1 MSKENILKEVIEG
14 YRDLIYK
21 RYQYQNIVNKIDI
34 PSFIDEETVNRVRDY
49 FLNFIYPEWGKREE
63 LNEAFESLDSYIKR
77 PEKLL
82 RMLLDSIKL
91 FFRHGRHLPKI
102 LNTGLKAIKSFRV
115 ANNFEAN
122 LAEQAIKNNIEP
134 PLDASK
140 IYTLLKYLSR
150 EKIEEFTENSKSLVF
165 IFRDRELIKQVKE
178 IIGYLITRMKAKK
191 NLYST
196 NEIRGLEIGLEVLD
210 EGFALF
216 EQFSHNDQE
225 QLIQLIIKIEHSI
238 LDEIF
243 VEE

>member
-1 MSKENILKEVIEG
+1 M
-14 YRDLIYK
+14 
-21 RYQYQNIVNKIDI
+21 
-34 PSFIDEETVNRVRDY
+34 
-49 FLNFIYPEWGKREE
+49 
-63 LNEAFESLDSYIKR
+63 NEAFESLDSYIKR

-115 ANNFEAN
+115 ANNFEA
-122 LAEQAIKNNIEP
+122 KNNIEP
-134 PLDASK
+134 PFDASK

-150 EKIEEFTENSKSLVF
+150 EEIEEFTENSKSLVF

>member
-122 LAEQAIKNNIEP
+122 LAEQAIKNN
-134 PLDASK
+134 
-140 IYTLLKYLSR
+140 T
-150 EKIEEFTENSKSLVF
+150 
-165 IFRDRELIKQVKE
+165 
-178 IIGYLITRMKAKK
+178 
-191 NLYST
+191 
-196 NEIRGLEIGLEVLD
+196 
-210 EGFALF
+210 
-216 EQFSHNDQE
+216 
-225 QLIQLIIKIEHSI
+225 
-238 LDEIF
+238 
-243 VEE
+243 